1 MSRSESRYA
10 DSAGVPMTVTLGDW
24 LDAGP
29 YTLALSAGFFGFFA
43 HAGVLAALEEAGLPP
58 AAVSGASAGAL
69 TGGLWAA
76 GLPAARLSELYAGL
90 SKADFWDPAPGL
102 GLLRGRR
109 FRQLVA
115 GVAGNRTVEDCGVPL
130 RISVFDGVAARTRTA
145 AGWQLADAIYASCAV
160 PLLFQPLRRGLRLF
174 WDGGIRDR
182 NALHGVEGR
191 VLAHALPG
199 GSSPRHIPVLR
210 IPGLP
215 RLSPD
220 ALGDGPKAA
229 SVAKKATLAALDR
242 SVEGPA

>member
-1 MSRSESRYA
+1 
-10 DSAGVPMTVTLGDW
+10 MTTTLGDW
-24 LDAGP
+24 LDSGP

-43 HAGVLAALEEAGLPP
+43 HAGVLAALEESGVSP

-76 GLPAARLSELYAGL
+76 GLPAARLSALFSGL
-90 SKADFWDPAPGL
+90 SKSDFWDPAPGL

-109 FRQLVA
+109 FRHLIS
-115 GVAGNRTVEDCGVPL
+115 GLTGTRTVDDCRVPL

-145 AGWQLADAIYASCAV
+145 TGWQLVDAIYASCAV

-182 NALHGVEGR
+182 NALHGVQGR

-199 GSSPRHIPVLR
+199 GASPGDIPVLR
-210 IPGLP
+210 VPCLP
-215 RLSPD
+215 RLGPD
-220 ALGDGPKAA
+220 ALDEGPRAA
-229 SVAKKATLAALDR
+229 GVARAATLDALQRPLADL
-242 SVEGPA
+242 A